1 MAVTIALVGS
11 IGLVDYWT
19 GPEISFSFFYLLP
32 IFLASWFS
40 PKWFSFLSAL
50 ACAAVGLLADSAAS
64 HPYSRIFVPYWNSL
78 VRLGIYLVTAFT
90 LVSLKAAL
98 VMERELARTDAL
110 TGLANV
116 RSFTEST
123 QAEIHRARR
132 THRPLTL
139 AYMDLDDFK
148 VINDKKGHSVGD
160 ALLRSLADKLRSKL
174 RETDVVARVG
184 GDEFAILLPEVEL
197 KAVRAAVRS
206 LERRFLEISQDFK
219 PAVTFSVGLVC
230 YERPPDSVDEIIK
243 AADRLMY
250 SAKIHGKNAIKYE
263 VFRKSSGETAPAHR
277 PSRKGGRYLTSR
289 KRKETATLAPA
300 SRDLSKTR

>member
-1 MAVTIALVGS
+1 MAS
-11 IGLVDYWT
+11 Y
-19 GPEISFSFFYLLP
+19 
-32 IFLASWFS
+32 
-40 PKWFSFLSAL
+40 
-50 ACAAVGLLADSAAS
+50 
-64 HPYSRIFVPYWNSL
+64 PYSRTFVPYWNAL

-90 LVSLKAAL
+90 LVSLKTAL
-98 VMERELARTDAL
+98 MMERELARTEAL

-116 RSFTEST
+116 RSFMESVE
-123 QAEIHRARR
+123 AEIHRARR

-148 VINDKKGHSVGD
+148 VINDRKGHSAGD
-160 ALLRSLADKLRSKL
+160 EILRSIAGKLGSRL

-197 KAVRAAVRS
+197 NAVTAAVRS
-206 LERRFLEISQDFK
+206 LGRRFSDISQDVK
-219 PAVTFSVGLVC
+219 PAITFSTGLIC

-263 VFRKSSGETAPAHR
+263 IIRKSSDGTARAQR
-277 PSRKGGRYLTSR
+277 PSRRGGRDLTSR
-289 KRKETATLAPA
+289 KRKEPASSSPA
-300 SRDLSKTR
+300 SRGRAKTR